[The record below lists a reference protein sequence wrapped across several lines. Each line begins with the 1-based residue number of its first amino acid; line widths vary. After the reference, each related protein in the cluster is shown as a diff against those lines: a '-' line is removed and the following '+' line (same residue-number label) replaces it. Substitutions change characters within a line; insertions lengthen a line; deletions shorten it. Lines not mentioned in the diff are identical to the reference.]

1 MELAEMLM
9 DNQLM
14 TKDGFLPRDLYAH
27 LLKNNSIIRKGF
39 TDLSIEI
46 IPDSLKFFPEWP
58 HFISFVSW
66 VQRVGID
73 TQDFYDNLFI
83 FLNEKWTEV
92 EYPDRKSERL
102 SVVGLIAGKTKYLS
116 SFEWVEK
123 TSPLAL
129 QENFWVKYDIKYI
142 LAKGKKEKE
151 DILLEIMSL
160 PSNFQGNFWDTFSLM
175 MLVYLKDFSVDELL
189 TICKTREVEIGLK
202 DYEKITNW
210 ISLFRNEEKTP

>member
-1 MELAEMLM
+1 MLM
-9 DNQLM
+9 EDQLI
-14 TKDGFLPRDLYAH
+14 TKDGFLPRDLYAR
-27 LLKNNSIIRKGF
+27 LLENNLILRKIF
-39 TDLSIEI
+39 TNLSIEI
-46 IPDSLKFFPEWP
+46 IPDSLKLLPQWP

-73 TQDFYDNLFI
+73 TQDFYDTLFI
-83 FLNEKWTEV
+83 FLNEKWTEA

-102 SVVGLIAGKTKYLS
+102 SVIGLIAGKTKYLS

-142 LAKGKKEKE
+142 LAKDKKEKE
-151 DILLEIMSL
+151 DILLEIISL

-175 MLVYLKDFSVDELL
+175 VPIYLKDFSVDELL
-189 TICKTREVEIGLK
+189 TICKNREVEIGLK
-202 DYEKITNW
+202 NYQEITDW
-210 ISLFRNEEKTP
+210 ISLFRNH